1 VAALFKA
8 ASASALLNAFLSTM
22 QITLGITAHSDG
34 LFADGIH
41 TLSDL
46 AADAIVLLVLYL
58 SAKHLGAKAR
68 HARSTRV
75 RTHTHARTAGQ
86 THDTGHADNSTE
98 QALASLFIAIILIVT
113 AAQML
118 WNSVAQNS
126 TLSSS
131 DAMTF
136 GALAVSGFVMVAK
149 ETLFRYLR
157 AESRRTGSA
166 ILQASAWHA
175 RVDAVSALVAT
186 LGLAGSLAGLTML
199 DHIAGA
205 AIGMMILRMGYATG
219 RDALKQLFAGSTG
232 NAAARQ
238 AAD

>member
-1 VAALFKA
+1 
-8 ASASALLNAFLSTM
+8 M
-22 QITLGITAHSDG
+22 QITLGLTAHSDG

-68 HARSTRV
+68 RARHSRNTNHA
-75 RTHTHARTAGQ
+75 HHA
-86 THDTGHADNSTE
+86 HDADNGTE
-98 QALASLFIAIILIVT
+98 QALAALFIAAILIFT

-118 WNSVAQNS
+118 WSSIAQTS

-166 ILQASAWHA
+166 LLQASAWHA

-186 LGLAGSLAGLTML
+186 LGLAGSLAGLPML

-205 AIGMMILRMGYATG
+205 AIGLLILRMGYASG
-219 RDALKQLFAGSTG
+219 RDAFKQLFASQVG

-238 AAD
+238 AAE

>member
-1 VAALFKA
+1 LFKA

-46 AADAIVLLVLYL
+46 ASDAIVLLVLYL
-58 SAKHLGAKAR
+58 SAKHLGARAR
-68 HARSTRV
+68 NADHA
-75 RTHTHARTAGQ
+75 HTHNT
-86 THDTGHADNSTE
+86 DSSTE
-98 QALASLFIAIILIVT
+98 QALASLFIAVILIFT
-113 AAQML
+113 AVQML
-118 WNSVAQNS
+118 WGSVAQTA
-126 TLSSS
+126 TLSGN
-131 DAMTF
+131 DAMNA

-157 AESRRTGSA
+157 AQSRRTGSA
-166 ILQASAWHA
+166 LLQASAWHA

-186 LGLAGSLAGLTML
+186 LGLAGSLAGLPML

-205 AIGMMILRMGYATG
+205 AIGLMILRMGYASG
-219 RDALKQLFAGSTG
+219 RDAFRQLFAGSSA
-232 NAAARQ
+232 NAAGRQ

>member
-1 VAALFKA
+1 MAALFKA

-68 HARSTRV
+68 HARETRA
-75 RTHTHARTAGQ
+75 HTAGQ
-86 THDTGHADNSTE
+86 THDARHADNSTE

-126 TLSSS
+126 ALSSS
-131 DAMTF
+131 VAMTF

-186 LGLAGSLAGLTML
+186 LGLAGSLAGLPML

-205 AIGMMILRMGYATG
+205 AIGMLILRMGYATG
-219 RDALKQLFAGSTG
+219 RDALKQLFAGPAG
-232 NAAARQ
+232 NAATRQ

>member
-1 VAALFKA
+1 MFKA

-46 AADAIVLLVLYL
+46 AADAVVLLVLYL
-58 SAKHLGAKAR
+58 SAKHLGARAR
-68 HARSTRV
+68 R
-75 RTHTHARTAGQ
+75 AG
-86 THDTGHADNSTE
+86 HPDPHHADSSTE
-98 QALASLFIAIILIVT
+98 QALASLFIAVILIFT

-118 WNSVAQNS
+118 WGSVAQTS
-126 TLSSS
+126 TLSGN
-131 DAMTF
+131 DAMNV
-136 GALAVSGFVMVAK
+136 GALAVSCFVMVAK

-157 AESRRTGSA
+157 AQGRRTGSA
-166 ILQASAWHA
+166 LLQASAWHA

-186 LGLAGSLAGLTML
+186 LGLAGSLAGLPML

-205 AIGMMILRMGYATG
+205 AIGLMILRMGYASG
-219 RDALKQLFAGSTG
+219 RDAFRQLLAGSSG
-232 NAAARQ
+232 NAPTRE